1 MKIKRKLLPYLLLIP
16 TFLIIVVFIY
26 VPAFNAFKLSL
37 YKTTPFGNR
46 QVFVGLKNF
55 EQLFSNPAYHE
66 AVRFTIIYIICSVG
80 ITIFLS
86 FLMAL
91 LLTKELPGTKI
102 YRTCLFAPYAISPA
116 IAGTLWTFLL
126 SPVVGFLNYAFVEM
140 FGIQVD
146 WLTSKPYAFFALLF
160 ATIWKMMPF
169 DMIFYIG
176 SIQSVPAD
184 LLEAATLDGAGSFK
198 KTFKII
204 FPLVSP
210 ITFYLV
216 IMNIVTTMF
225 SSFAMIDVMTKGGPG
240 SYTTNMI
247 YKVYLDAFEFHKN
260 GPAAAQSVI
269 LFFVMIVV
277 TLIYFKFAER
287 KVHYQ

>member
-1 MKIKRKLLPYLLLIP
+1 MKINKKLLPYLLLIP
-16 TFLIIVVFIY
+16 TFLVIVIFIY
-26 VPAFNAFKLSL
+26 VPAFDAFKMSL
-37 YKTTPFGNR
+37 YKAGPFGNR
-46 QVFVGLKNF
+46 QIFVGIKNF
-55 EQLFSNPAYHE
+55 QQLFENPAYHE
-66 AVRFTIIYIICSVG
+66 AVIFTVIYIITSVV

-86 FLMAL
+86 FFMGL

-102 YRTCLFAPYAISPA
+102 FRTCLFAPYAVSPA

-126 SPVVGFLNYAFVEM
+126 SPVVGYLNYAFVQV

-160 ATIWKMMPF
+160 ATVWKMMPF
-169 DMIFYIG
+169 NMIFYIG
-176 SIQSVPAD
+176 SIQSVPSD
-184 LLEAATLDGAGSFK
+184 LLEAATLDGASNFK

-216 IMNIVTTMF
+216 IMNIATTMF
-225 SSFAMIDVMTKGGPG
+225 RSFAMIDVMTKGGPG

-247 YKVYLDAFEFHKN
+247 YKVYLDAFEYHKN
-260 GPAAAQSVI
+260 GSAAAQSVI
-269 LFFVMIVV
+269 LFFVMVVV
-277 TLIYFKFAER
+277 TIIYFRFAER
-287 KVHYQ
+287 RVHYQ